1 MHLIGHLQRKGA
13 ASGAPIVDKS
23 PKRHEYCASGLCGDD
38 CINKQDVI
46 SMRISI
52 MRDPVNGGQM
62 MAVSLGVLMA
72 RE

>member
-1 MHLIGHLQRKGA
+1 MHLIGHVRRKGTVNA
-13 ASGAPIVDKS
+13 TPMVDHS
-23 PKRHEYCASGLCGDD
+23 PKRRGCRASGWRRDD
-38 CINKQDVI
+38 WINKQDVI

-72 RE
+72 KE